1 MTEPTDIRSLLTS
14 RSRARVA
21 PRDSSIT
28 NKPAPLEVEQ
38 EDRESAPKAASQ
50 RASEPQPQ
58 LSELSSLQTELNSL
72 PQVGKRLAVHLEQ
85 NIRVAL
91 LKLCDRHELTPEI
104 FIEAALALLEEKPD
118 LVIKAVDDAKVRLAK
133 RKRAGLL
140 RRTIAMAQTVARQF

>member
-14 RSRARVA
+14 RSRARVT
-21 PRDSSIT
+21 PRDSSLT

-38 EDRESAPKAASQ
+38 EYRESAPETAPQ
-50 RASEPQPQ
+50 RVSEPQPQ
-58 LSELSSLQTELNSL
+58 LSELSSLQKELDSL
-72 PQVGKRLAVHLEQ
+72 PQAGKRLAVHLEQ

-91 LKLCDRHELTPEI
+91 LQLCDRHELTPEI

-118 LVIKAVDDAKVRLAK
+118 LVVKAVDDAKVRLAK

-140 RRTIAMAQTVARQF
+140 RRTIAIAQTVAR

>member
-1 MTEPTDIRSLLTS
+1 
-14 RSRARVA
+14 
-21 PRDSSIT
+21 
-28 NKPAPLEVEQ
+28 
-38 EDRESAPKAASQ
+38 
-50 RASEPQPQ
+50 
-58 LSELSSLQTELNSL
+58 
-72 PQVGKRLAVHLEQ
+72 LEQ